1 MNPMIDV
8 QETEPGIVQVTMQDT
23 AGKNGLSEEFV
34 RELHRVFQGINAHPS
49 YKTVLLTGYGNYF
62 CTGGTQE
69 GLLTIQSGKLQF
81 TDLKLHS
88 LLLDCR
94 IPVISVMQGHAIGAG
109 FTIGL
114 SSDFVILSRES
125 FYSCN
130 YMKYGFT
137 PGMGATYIVPEKLG
151 IVLGEEMLFTAA
163 NFSGAALEK
172 RGVPFEVLPK
182 KDALQRGRELARLLA
197 DKPRASLVALKTN
210 VTARIKRELTKAVE
224 EEVNMHEATFHLPEV
239 KERIS
244 RLYGS

>member
-1 MNPMIDV
+1 MYRKQNRALCRSQCRIR
-8 QETEPGIVQVTMQDT
+8 PGKTGCQ
-23 AGKNGLSEEFV
+23 EEFV
-34 RELHRVFQGINAHPS
+34 RESHRVFQDINAHPS

-94 IPVISVMQGHAIGAG
+94 IPVISAMQGHAIGAG

-151 IVLGEEMLFTAA
+151 IVLG
-163 NFSGAALEK
+163 
-172 RGVPFEVLPK
+172 K
-182 KDALQRGRELARLLA
+182 KCCLR
-197 DKPRASLVALKTN
+197 P
-210 VTARIKRELTKAVE
+210 
-224 EEVNMHEATFHLPEV
+224 
-239 KERIS
+239 RIS
-244 RLYGS
+244 AAPLWKTGSSV